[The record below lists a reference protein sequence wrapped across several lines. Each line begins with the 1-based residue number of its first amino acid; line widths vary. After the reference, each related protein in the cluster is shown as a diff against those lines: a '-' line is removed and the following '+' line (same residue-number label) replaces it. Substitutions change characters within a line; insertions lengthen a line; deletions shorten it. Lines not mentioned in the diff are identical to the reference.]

1 MIEFALSSSLP
12 SARSPDDK
20 HYAVAADLARQGWAM
35 CEDFFAAEL
44 ITTLR
49 AELEGLRRD
58 GGVHRAAVG
67 RGEGAQVHDAIRGDH
82 IAWLK
87 GNGATAAQRAFL
99 QEMETLRLVLNEGLF
114 LGLFEYEGHLAFY
127 PPGAFYRRHLDRH
140 RGSDSRIVSCV
151 AYLNAAWQPGEGG
164 ELRLFLDEGR
174 AVDIAPRGGT
184 LACFLSG
191 EIEHEVL
198 STRVPRY
205 SVAGWL
211 RRRDG

>member
-1 MIEFALSSSLP
+1 MIERAPFSSLLSAP
-12 SARSPDDK
+12 SSADK
-20 HYAVAADLARQGWAM
+20 HHAVAANLARQGWAV
-35 CEDFFAAEL
+35 CEDFFAVEL
-44 ITTLR
+44 IAALR

-58 GGVHRAAVG
+58 GGVRRAAIG
-67 RGEGAQVHDAIRGDH
+67 RGEDAQVHDAIRGDH
-82 IAWLK
+82 IAWLQ
-87 GNGATAAQRAFL
+87 GGGATAAQRAFL

-140 RGSDSRIVSCV
+140 RGSESRIVSCV

-174 AVDIAPRGGT
+174 VVDIEPRGGT
-184 LACFLSG
+184 LVCFLSG
-191 EIEHEVL
+191 ELEHEVL

>member
-1 MIEFALSSSLP
+1 MV
-12 SARSPDDK
+12 R
-20 HYAVAADLARQGWAM
+20 
-35 CEDFFAAEL
+35 EDFFTAEL
-44 ITTLR
+44 IAALR
-49 AELEGLRRD
+49 AELEARCRD
-58 GGVHRAAVG
+58 GGVRRAAIG
-67 RGEGAQVHDAIRGDH
+67 RGEDAQVHDVIRGDH

-87 GNGATAAQRAFL
+87 EGGATAAQSAFL
-99 QEMETLRLVLNEGLF
+99 REMESLRLVLNEGLF

-164 ELRLFLDEGR
+164 ELRLFLDAGR
-174 AVDIAPRGGT
+174 VVDIAPRGGT
-184 LACFLSG
+184 LVCFLSG
-191 EIEHEVL
+191 EVEHEVL
-198 STRVPRY
+198 STRAPRY